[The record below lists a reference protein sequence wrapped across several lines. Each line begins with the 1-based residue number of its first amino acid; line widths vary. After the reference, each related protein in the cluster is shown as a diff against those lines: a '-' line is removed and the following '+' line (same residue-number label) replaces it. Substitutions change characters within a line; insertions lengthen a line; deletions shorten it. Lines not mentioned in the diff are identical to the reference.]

1 MVSPE
6 TTKRYKSSV
15 GDHMKMK
22 ERLQYK
28 IRVASEVSEKRDA
41 VLQCESA
48 FENPQNNTHVQILD
62 KLCTYAEFL
71 IAEASQLLGYCAVYA
86 NDQQSKVAYISLLCV
101 KKEYQG
107 MGIGKALLQACEDLA
122 REKGMTVLRLE
133 VKEDN
138 EKAIRLYRGSGL
150 IIRDRKL
157 NKFIMEKALTTKHFA
172 YIE

>member
-1 MVSPE
+1 MNI
-6 TTKRYKSSV
+6 
-15 GDHMKMK
+15 K
-22 ERLQYK
+22 EDLQYN
-28 IRVASEVSEKRDA
+28 IRVASAASEKRDA

-48 FENPQNNTHVQILD
+48 FENPQGNSHIRILD

-71 IAEASQLLGYCAVYA
+71 IAEANQLLGYCAVYT

-107 MGIGKALLQACEDLA
+107 MGIGKALLQACEELA

-138 EKAIRLYRGSGL
+138 EKAIRLYSESGL
-150 IIRDRKL
+150 KINDKKS
-157 NKFIMEKALTTKHFA
+157 NKFIMEKTLTNVIWK
-172 YIE
+172 EQ